1 MKLIRYSHPHH
12 SFREWDALFA
22 NPFRSLAPLLAP
34 ARQTA
39 NPGVEWFEDDT
50 HYHARIEL
58 PGLKRENLRLDAE
71 EGLLRISHE
80 TLEKGEGESTR
91 TSRSELVVRCPEGI
105 RGDGIEARLADGIL
119 HLSLPKEE
127 ARKPVSVE
135 IR

>member
-1 MKLIRYSHPHH
+1 MKLIHYSPLP
-12 SFREWDALFA
+12 SLREWDVLFA
-22 NPFRSLAPLLAP
+22 NPFRTFAPLLAT
-34 ARQTA
+34 ARKAA

-58 PGLKRENLRLDAE
+58 PGLKREHLHLDAE

-80 TLEKGEGESTR
+80 VAEGTEGEGSR
-91 TSRSELVVRCPEGI
+91 TSRSELVVRCPEDV

-119 HLSLPKEE
+119 QVSLPKKEV
-127 ARKPVSVE
+127 RKTVSVE